1 MPLRK
6 RLPAKVRSKPG
17 SGPPHFGGI
26 VQILL
31 INQFFWPDL
40 AATSQLL
47 TDLVSHMAKQ
57 GHDVTVICA
66 KHSYAGDDCTEQPP
80 VKIVRVPD
88 LAFARGRVARPL
100 SYVSFLLLAA
110 WAACRL
116 PKQDIVITM
125 TTPPLLGMVGFL
137 VQRLRGV
144 KHYIW
149 EMDLYPDAA
158 VGLQVL
164 SAGSPITRLMAF
176 IADYVRR
183 RAAAIIVLGECMRAR
198 VISHGIDPDRVV
210 IAENWADG
218 TLLRPSVRKPG
229 REMTLIYPGNLGLA
243 HDTATFATA
252 MRELKSN
259 TAIQYLFVGGGAR
272 LAEIRRSCEAEG
284 VSTAVF
290 LPYCSRDRLNE
301 LLSTADIG
309 LVTQTDASLG
319 SVVPSKAYA
328 LMAAGLPILF
338 IGPEESTVAAMIR
351 RFQCGWEL
359 RCGDSS
365 GLVRLLGQLQ
375 SSRELVA
382 EAGIRARQAFL
393 ERYDKPVGVQRVCD
407 VLGLT
412 HAV

>member
-1 MPLRK
+1 
-6 RLPAKVRSKPG
+6 
-17 SGPPHFGGI
+17 

-47 TDLVSHMAKQ
+47 TDLVSHIADQ

-66 KHSYAGDDCTEQPP
+66 KHSYAGADCTRQPP
-80 VKIVRVPD
+80 VRIVRVPD
-88 LAFARGRVARPL
+88 LPFARGRLARPL
-100 SYVSFLLLAA
+100 SYLSFLILSA

-116 PKQDIVITM
+116 PRQDMVITM
-125 TTPPLLGMVGFL
+125 TTPPLLGTVGFL
-137 VQRLRGV
+137 AQKLRGA

-164 SAGSPITRLMAF
+164 SARSPITRTIAF

-183 RAAAIIVLGECMRAR
+183 RASAIIVLGECMRAR
-198 VISHGIDPDRVV
+198 VIAHGIAPERVV

-218 TLLRPSVRKPG
+218 TLLRPALRKEDG
-229 REMTLIYPGNLGLA
+229 DLTVIYPGNLGLA
-243 HDTATFATA
+243 HDVAALTGA
-252 MRELKSN
+252 MRDLK
-259 TAIQYLFVGGGAR
+259 ADPGIRFVFVGGGAR
-272 LAEIRRSCEAEG
+272 LDQLKRSCEDNA
-284 VSTAVF
+284 VSSAAF
-290 LPYCSRDRLNE
+290 LPYCSRDILND
-301 LLSTADIG
+301 LLSDADIG

-319 SVVPSKAYA
+319 SVVPSKAYS

-338 IGPEESTVAAMIR
+338 IGPAESTVAAMIR

-359 RCGDSS
+359 RCGDSG
-365 GLVRLLGQLQ
+365 GLADLLRQLRRSRGQ
-375 SSRELVA
+375 VA
-382 EAGIRARQAFL
+382 EAGARARQAFL
-393 ERYDKPVGVQRVCD
+393 QHYDKPVGVQRVCN

-412 HAV
+412 EAA